1 MVIRKKEQNNNSSS
15 PSKNITIAQAV
26 DLAIQKG
33 VNQSILESINLNAAG
48 IDIGSRSHFVAV
60 PSDCDAHPV
69 QEFLSFTP
77 DLERLAD
84 WLKQC
89 GITTVAMESTGVY
102 WIPLFELLESRG
114 FDVILVNAHHIK
126 NVPGRK
132 TDVVDCQWIQQLHT
146 FGLLSGSFR
155 PDDTICVLRA
165 FMRQR
170 ANLVR
175 YCGSHIQ
182 HMQKALNQMNIQ
194 LHNVI
199 SDLTGVTGMT
209 IVRAILAGERNP
221 QVLAEHRDRRCK
233 ESIETIIK
241 SLQGNWRQ
249 EHLFSL
255 RQAVELFDIYQQ
267 KIDDCDQEI
276 AKVLD
281 SLDSHTDQQTP
292 QPMRKSP
299 IARNTPD
306 INLHERL
313 FHIVGVDLTRID
325 GLNPHTILKIFSETG
340 CDMGRWPSAKH
351 FASWLGLSPGNRV
364 SGGKRIGKS
373 NTTPSANRA
382 ATAFRIAARSL
393 NRSQSA
399 LGGFYR
405 RQKSRLGAPKAIT
418 AAAHKLAVIFYTM
431 LKNKSAYDP
440 PEANYYE
447 EQYRKRVMANL
458 RKRAGSMGFDLVE
471 CSTENLEIIA
481 V

>member
-1 MVIRKKEQNNNSSS
+1 MVIRKKQTNGSSLPPENTKIAKAVNS
-15 PSKNITIAQAV
+15 
-26 DLAIQKG
+26 AIEEG
-33 VNQSILESINLNAAG
+33 ARQSVMESINLNAAG

-60 PSDCDAHPV
+60 PADRDAQPV
-69 QEFLSFTP
+69 QEFPTFTP

-84 WLKQC
+84 WLTEC

-114 FDVILVNAHHIK
+114 FEVKLVNAHHIK
-126 NVPGRK
+126 SVPGRK

-155 PDDTICVLRA
+155 PDDDVCVLRA

-194 LHNVI
+194 LHHVI
-199 SDLTGVTGMT
+199 SDLTGVTGMK
-209 IVRAILAGERNP
+209 IIRAIIDGEHNP
-221 QVLAEHRDRRCK
+221 EILAEYRDRRCK
-233 ESIETIIK
+233 EPIEIITK
-241 SLQGNWRQ
+241 SLQGNWRE

-255 RQAVELFDIYQQ
+255 RQAVELFDVYQQ
-267 KIDDCDQEI
+267 KINDCDQEI

-281 SLDSHTDQQTP
+281 TLNTQTDQQTP
-292 QPMRKSP
+292 QQVRKSP

-313 FHIVGVDLTRID
+313 FHITEVDLTRID

-340 CDMGRWPSAKH
+340 SDMSRWPSAKH
-351 FASWLGLSPGNRV
+351 FASWLGLSPGNRI
-364 SGGKRIGKS
+364 SGGKQIGKS

-393 NRSQSA
+393 ERSQSA

-405 RQKSRLGAPKAIT
+405 RQKARLGAPKAIT
-418 AAAHKLAVIFYTM
+418 AAAHKLAKIFYSM
-431 LKNKSAYDP
+431 LKNKTAYDA

-458 RKRAGSMGFDLVE
+458 KRRASKMGFDLVE
-471 CSTENLEIIA
+471 RTTDELQNCT

>member
-1 MVIRKKEQNNNSSS
+1 MVIRKKQTNGSSLPPENTKIAKAVNS
-15 PSKNITIAQAV
+15 
-26 DLAIQKG
+26 AIEEG
-33 VNQSILESINLNAAG
+33 ARQSVMESINLNAAG

-60 PSDCDAHPV
+60 PADRDAQPV
-69 QEFLSFTP
+69 QEFPTFTP

-84 WLKQC
+84 WLTEC

-114 FDVILVNAHHIK
+114 FEVRLVNAHHIK

-155 PDDTICVLRA
+155 PDDDVCVLRA

-194 LHNVI
+194 LHHVI
-199 SDLTGVTGMT
+199 SDLTGVTGMK
-209 IVRAILAGERNP
+209 IIRAIIDGEHNP
-221 QVLAEHRDRRCK
+221 EILAEYRDRRCK
-233 ESIETIIK
+233 EPIEIITK
-241 SLQGNWRQ
+241 SLQGNWRE

-255 RQAVELFDIYQQ
+255 RQAVELFDVYQQ
-267 KIDDCDQEI
+267 KINDCDQEI

-281 SLDSHTDQQTP
+281 TLNTQTDQQTP
-292 QPMRKSP
+292 QQVRKSP

-313 FHIVGVDLTRID
+313 FHITEVDLTRID

-340 CDMGRWPSAKH
+340 SDMSRWPSAKH
-351 FASWLGLSPGNRV
+351 FASWLGLSPGNRI
-364 SGGKRIGKS
+364 SGGKQIGKS

-393 NRSQSA
+393 ERSQSA

-405 RQKSRLGAPKAIT
+405 RQKARLGAPKAIT
-418 AAAHKLAVIFYTM
+418 AAAHKLAKIFYSM
-431 LKNKSAYDP
+431 LKNKTAYDA

-458 RKRAGSMGFDLVE
+458 KRRASKMGFDLVE
-471 CSTENLEIIA
+471 RTTDELQNCT

>member
-1 MVIRKKEQNNNSSS
+1 MVIRTKQNNGASLPPENTKIAKAVNS
-15 PSKNITIAQAV
+15 
-26 DLAIQKG
+26 AIEEG
-33 VNQSILESINLNAAG
+33 ARRTVMESINLNAAG

-60 PSDCDAHPV
+60 PADRDAQPV
-69 QEFLSFTP
+69 QEFPTFTP
-77 DLERLAD
+77 DLESLAD
-84 WLKQC
+84 WLTEC

-114 FDVILVNAHHIK
+114 FEVKLVNAHHIK

-155 PDDTICVLRA
+155 PDDDICVLRA

-194 LHNVI
+194 LHHVI
-199 SDLTGVTGMT
+199 SDLTGVTGMK
-209 IVRAILAGERNP
+209 IIRAIIDGEHNP
-221 QVLAEHRDRRCK
+221 EVLAEYRDRRCK
-233 ESIETIIK
+233 EPIEIITK
-241 SLQGNWRQ
+241 SLQGNWRE

-255 RQAVELFDIYQQ
+255 RQAVELFDVYQQ
-267 KIDDCDQEI
+267 KINDCDQEI

-281 SLDSHTDQQTP
+281 TLNTQTDQQTP
-292 QPMRKSP
+292 QQVRKSP

-313 FHIVGVDLTRID
+313 FHIAGVDLTRID

-340 CDMGRWPSAKH
+340 SDMSRWPSAKH
-351 FASWLGLSPGNRV
+351 FASWLGLSPGNRI
-364 SGGKRIGKS
+364 SGGKQIGKS

-393 NRSQSA
+393 NCSQSA

-405 RQKSRLGAPKAIT
+405 RQKARLGAPKAIT
-418 AAAHKLAVIFYTM
+418 AAAHKLAKIFYSM
-431 LKNKSAYDP
+431 LKNKTAYDA

-458 RKRAGSMGFDLVE
+458 KQRASKMGFDLVE
-471 CSTENLEIIA
+471 RTTDELQNCT

>member
-1 MVIRKKEQNNNSSS
+1 M
-15 PSKNITIAQAV
+15 
-26 DLAIQKG
+26 
-33 VNQSILESINLNAAG
+33 ESINLNAAG

-60 PSDCDAHPV
+60 PADRDAQPV
-69 QEFLSFTP
+69 QEFPTFTP

-84 WLKQC
+84 WLTEC

-114 FDVILVNAHHIK
+114 FEVKLVNAHHIK

-155 PDDTICVLRA
+155 PDDDICVLRT

-194 LHNVI
+194 LHHVI
-199 SDLTGVTGMT
+199 SDLTGVTGMK
-209 IVRAILAGERNP
+209 IIRAIIDGEHNP
-221 QVLAEHRDRRCK
+221 EALAEYRDRRCK
-233 ESIETIIK
+233 EPIEIITK
-241 SLQGNWRQ
+241 SLQGNWRE

-255 RQAVELFDIYQQ
+255 RQAVELFDVYQQ
-267 KIDDCDQEI
+267 KITDCDQEI

-281 SLDSHTDQQTP
+281 TLDTQTDQQTP
-292 QPMRKSP
+292 QPVRKAP

-313 FHIVGVDLTRID
+313 FHIAGVDLTRID

-340 CDMGRWPSAKH
+340 SDMSRWPSAKH
-351 FASWLGLSPGNRV
+351 FASWLGLSPGNRI
-364 SGGKRIGKS
+364 SGGKQIGKS

-393 NRSQSA
+393 ERSQSA

-405 RQKSRLGAPKAIT
+405 RQKGRLGAPKAIT
-418 AAAHKLAVIFYTM
+418 AAAHKLAKIFYSM
-431 LKNKSAYDP
+431 LKNKTAYDA

-458 RKRAGSMGFDLVE
+458 RQRASKMGFDLVE
-471 CSTENLEIIA
+471 HTTDDLQNCT